1 MRRTKMWAY
10 INLFGEREVVE
21 LSDFYPSKE
30 TWMRGLWIIVAEDG
44 MKYIAAPENFVIRRV
59 EVDEGGDER

>member
-1 MRRTKMWAY
+1 MRRTELWAY

-21 LSDFYPSKE
+21 VRDISQYQGMKG
-30 TWMRGLWIIVAEDG
+30 RWIIAAEDG
-44 MKYIAAPENFVIRRV
+44 MKYIAAPENFVIRMV

>member
-10 INLFGEREVVE
+10 INLFGKREVVE

-30 TWMRGLWIIVAEDG
+30 TWMRGLWIIVAANGE
-44 MKYIAAPENFVIRRV
+44 KYITAPENFVIRRV